1 MSNENL
7 NNTPNWKQQ
16 LDALES
22 LPGDV
27 SYNKNAAWEKL
38 HARLGGKTRRKK
50 SAWYWIAAACI
61 TFALI
66 IPLVYSIRN
75 NQQSTTSSVK
85 ENHASIET
93 LSTTVDKKDL
103 TAITN
108 SAVAITEKK
117 SPAITRQTEAKMI
130 DVNKEKELRLTYTVS
145 SINLLPEMQSN
156 FITPIDTLS
165 TLATIQPENKKLKV
179 VHINELGEPVS
190 TLPELVKN
198 SDKHTFQFKIASQE
212 IYINPAT
219 ASNTNGFT
227 ILKIK
232 PSQNYK

>member
-1 MSNENL
+1 MLNENL
-7 NNTPNWKQQ
+7 NNTPNWKQK
-16 LDALES
+16 LETADS
-22 LPGDV
+22 FPGEAV
-27 SYNKNAAWEKL
+27 YNKKAAWEKL

-50 SAWYWIAAACI
+50 PVWYWMAAACI

-75 NQQSTTSSVK
+75 NQQQTTSTVK
-85 ENHASIET
+85 EKQVLVETSPTTTIE
-93 LSTTVDKKDL
+93 KKDSVPVRSVSIDINQKKSSVISHQAL
-103 TAITN
+103 AKMN
-108 SAVAITEKK
+108 DGSKEKK
-117 SPAITRQTEAKMI
+117 
-130 DVNKEKELRLTYTVS
+130 LRLTYTVS
-145 SINLLPEMQSN
+145 PKNLIPEMESN

-165 TLATIQPENKKLKV
+165 SLATIQPEKKKLKV
-179 VHINELGEPVS
+179 VHINELGEPAQ
-190 TLPELVKN
+190 TLPDLLRN

-232 PSQNYK
+232 PSQN